1 VNIRHVLKSGTTVN
15 SIKGHKVKRTDA
27 EAIYELAESMNQ
39 RKGSK
44 GEKNNHRNVHSRHHS
59 NGVA

>member
-1 VNIRHVLKSGTTVN
+1 MNIKHVLKNGTTVN

-27 EAIYELAESMNQ
+27 EAVYELAESMNQ

-44 GEKNNHRNVHSRHHS
+44 SEKNIFRNVHSRHHR
-59 NGVA
+59 NADV